1 MWKPRFAM
9 DDIAAAVAEGHRP
22 LADWRPPTEGE
33 NSQVFA
39 AEDGDLPVVVRAC
52 KRRDGFDVEAR
63 AAALLAGS
71 AVRAPEVLATG
82 PVGDSWW
89 CVTTRLPGVRLCD
102 LPPDRIAAAAEA
114 VAETMRR
121 IHTADVSAS
130 TGFGGIDPA
139 TGNGRQSAWHDPVP
153 GPDAW
158 HKLSIEDRK
167 LVDALTDLYT
177 ADAAALPER
186 RALLHGDFSADNL
199 IVDGDAVG
207 VIDFEC
213 ARYGDPLWDL
223 AYQLFWAGPWPVMAP
238 QARAAAAGLDDSADT
253 RARVRL
259 HMTAAGLN
267 GAAFYAHDDR
277 VPELQ
282 LMLRRL
288 APLLADP
295 PSLADL
301 DGYWIHPGR

>member
-1 MWKPRFAM
+1 MWKPRFTL

-22 LADWRPPTEGE
+22 LADWQPLTEGE

-39 AEDGDLPVVVRAC
+39 AEDGDRQVVVRAC

-63 AAALLAGS
+63 VAAMLAGS
-71 AVRAPEVLATG
+71 AVRAPETVAIG
-82 PVGDSWW
+82 PVGDAWW
-89 CVTTRLPGVRLCD
+89 SVTTRLPGVRLCD
-102 LPPDRIAAAAEA
+102 LPPDRVADAAES
-114 VAETMRR
+114 VAEAMRR
-121 IHTADVSAS
+121 IHTADVTAS

-153 GPDAW
+153 GPGAW
-158 HKLSIEDRK
+158 SALSFEDRK

-177 ADAAALPER
+177 TDAAALPEQ

-213 ARYGDPLWDL
+213 ARYGDPLWDI

-253 RARVRL
+253 RARLRL

-288 APLLADP
+288 APLLEDP
-295 PSLADL
+295 PSLSGL